1 MARNTKVKC
10 LGHRDPKLWE
20 EPSPQSPEVPGKSAH
35 RTSAPTETPG
45 AAPLPQVRPGVL
57 TPSVCRLGPCGFQ
70 PSRCL
75 LTAHLVEGAQRCSH
89 PPHSPSGDNALLSSQ
104 LLDRCP
110 VNLCGYVSTA
120 SPPPPMDPRP
130 RNNSDKGYTGSSGN
144 TFVPKQQSGSSE
156 PQATFAHILASL
168 VMQGYFLRSP
178 VCLGTPLPSS
188 ISILISLQGSW
199 QSSLFQTGPTSTC
212 TRTTTG

>member
-35 RTSAPTETPG
+35 GTSAPTETPG

-57 TPSVCRLGPCGFQ
+57 TPSVCRLGPCSFQ

-120 SPPPPMDPRP
+120 SPLPPWIPVQGTTATKATQAPHEIPLYRSSRVGPVSHRP
-130 RNNSDKGYTGSSGN
+130 
-144 TFVPKQQSGSSE
+144 
-156 PQATFAHILASL
+156 
-168 VMQGYFLRSP
+168 
-178 VCLGTPLPSS
+178 PS
-188 ISILISLQGSW
+188 
-199 QSSLFQTGPTSTC
+199 PTSWLHS
-212 TRTTTG
+212 